1 MLRTHVSRV
10 TAGAVISAA
19 LAVGSLSLTA
29 TAASTCTTPDCIRG
43 VPPAA
48 AAAALE
54 CSDPSCLSG
63 TRPAA
68 APPGSR
74 LAGRAGHGGPSA
86 SAHADTA
93 TASAATINCPPPN
106 PEVTDPV
113 SDC

>member
-1 MLRTHVSRV
+1 MLRTYVGRV

-19 LAVGSLSLTA
+19 LAAGSLSLTA
-29 TAASTCTTPDCIRG
+29 AAASTCTTPDCIRG

-68 APPGSR
+68 PPGSR

-86 SAHADTA
+86 PARAGTA
-93 TASAATINCPPPN
+93 AASAATINCPPPN
-106 PEVTDPV
+106 PKATDPV